1 MPVVRDTT
9 LEPGE
14 STTVLLD
21 FPMGMHQ
28 GMDGNHLFRVTV
40 PVSAEDGETGSLVL
54 YFQALFR

>member
-1 MPVVRDTT
+1 MRDTT
-9 LEPGE
+9 LEPGQ

-21 FPMGMHQ
+21 FPMGMHR

-40 PVSAEDGETGSLVL
+40 PVSSDDGQMGTLAL